1 MHTPTPYFVQQYPL
15 GKGSLKNCAISA
27 IDPAIFCLN
36 KTLNVPVKDILV
48 FKDPVEKKT
57 IARSCPATGY
67 CSGVLGI

>member
-36 KTLNVPVKDILV
+36 KTLNVPVEDIPV
-48 FKDPVEKKT
+48 FFWKK
-57 IARSCPATGY
+57 R
-67 CSGVLGI
+67 L